1 MSYYLNR
8 AAQTAELISKRFSE
22 KVVETTRDLAYE
34 GSAKYLDQADDKD
47 IANLLESRYDRD
59 KLEGLKRLIAVSY
72 LDGFDKICIH

>member
-22 KVVETTRDLAYE
+22 KVVEAYE